1 MNFEKID
8 ISNVTLNNDK
18 VLLRPFLES
27 DLNDFYEYAKVSG
40 VGEMAGWKHHSSID
54 ESKMIL
60 DMFIKN
66 KHTFAIV
73 FKENNKVI
81 GSIGIE
87 DLSFYL
93 FKEIRLF
100 GKEIGY
106 VLSKDYWGKGI
117 MTNAVKL
124 VIDYLFNVVNL
135 DFISIDHFV
144 WNEQSRAVINKLGF
158 LYVRDS
164 LYETRLGTSELSSNY
179 VLINEKK
186 ISIDE
191 FKTKLREI
199 E

>member
-8 ISNVTLNNDK
+8 ITNVILNNDK
-18 VLLRPFLES
+18 VILRPFLET

-100 GKEIGY
+100 GNEIGY

-117 MTNAVKL
+117 MCNAVKL
-124 VIDYLFNVVNL
+124 VINYLFNVASL
-135 DFISIDHFV
+135 DFVSISHFV

-179 VLINEKK
+179 VLINENK
-186 ISIDE
+186 ISIEE